1 MFLKPNIKPFHLF
14 NSDGDPHTQ
23 FIKQSTILRFLEIPY
38 TSTLEGTLTRI
49 NTVFREISFV
59 KEVWHIKRRHV
70 GCLLLL
76 DVPPPARPAIYDGL
90 FPNRTL
96 SHLKP
101 YRLTEGY
108 YLLCLNL
115 YLEN

>member
-1 MFLKPNIKPFHLF
+1 MFLL
-14 NSDGDPHTQ
+14 TA
-23 FIKQSTILRFLEIPY
+23 TRWCFLPVSV
-38 TSTLEGTLTRI
+38 TS
-49 NTVFREISFV
+49 TVFREISFV

-101 YRLTEGY
+101 YRPTEGY

-115 YLEN
+115 YLE